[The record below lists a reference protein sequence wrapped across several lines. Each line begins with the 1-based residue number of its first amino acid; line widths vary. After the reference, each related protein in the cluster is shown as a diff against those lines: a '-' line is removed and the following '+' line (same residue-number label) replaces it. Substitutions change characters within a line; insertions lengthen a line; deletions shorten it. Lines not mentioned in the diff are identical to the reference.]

1 MREESSTKRMEA
13 IAAMNEGL
21 SAFLAA
27 SKKHFTTEFVARVSN
42 WTTCVVVLSVPLLPG
57 VKCWL
62 VS

>member
-27 SKKHFTTEFVARVSN
+27 SKKHFTTEFVA
-42 WTTCVVVLSVPLLPG
+42 
-57 VKCWL
+57 
-62 VS
+62 

>member
-27 SKKHFTTEFVARVSN
+27 SKKHFTTEFALVSN

>member
-27 SKKHFTTEFVARVSN
+27 SKKNISQLNLWHESPIGQLVLLFSVS
-42 WTTCVVVLSVPLLPG
+42 LS
-57 VKCWL
+57 
-62 VS
+62 SQE